1 MAETRELGRALN
13 QSGVHLAHVTQLIS
27 VCQDPAGGMAE
38 MAPIRAIGTAAATE
52 ACPRAARATEVQG
65 FRRPSGAGEGGR
77 VTIIH
82 PAALHPT
89 MGVEGLEEGGYT

>member
-1 MAETRELGRALN
+1 MAETREVGRALK
-13 QSGVHLAHVTQLIS
+13 QSGVADVQQVVS

-38 MAPIRAIGTAAATE
+38 MAPIRAIGTAATE

>member
-1 MAETRELGRALN
+1 MAETREVGRALN

-38 MAPIRAIGTAAATE
+38 MAPIRAIGTAAPE
-52 ACPRAARATEVQG
+52 AYPQAARATEVQG